1 MSEHRYRPSGINKEF
16 TDIMARARTT
26 NRERDLIEKA
36 CDVPVPRDCG
46 PAAYLT
52 AAIDA
57 IECGVMVRQWD
68 AVAEGLA
75 MLQDLKGRYAIIL
88 GSSKKALR
96 QRTSV

>member
-1 MSEHRYRPSGINKEF
+1 MSDRYRPAGTNKEF
-16 TDIMARARTT
+16 TDIMARARST

-36 CDVPVPRDCG
+36 CNIPVARDSG
-46 PAAYLT
+46 PAAYLK

-57 IECGVMVRQWD
+57 IECGVMVREWD

-75 MLQDLKGRYAIIL
+75 MLQDMKGRYAIVL